1 MMQPTAPQ
9 NSIAEP
15 LAANQAGRPMSGGG
29 LPVLDAHAPDGAAR
43 GTIHRRFFL
52 AGIVV
57 ALTFGAGWGV
67 WLLLRIA
74 SSGSF
79 TTPSV
84 FAVNAHGQAQIYG
97 WVGLFIL
104 GFAYQAFPRFAET
117 RLALA
122 PIARLSFVAML
133 GGVVLRSLTEP
144 LAPSPWAWLAIAGA
158 GLELAAVLMFAAVV
172 GATFRSAGREP
183 RTFDRYILAAAAW
196 FVVAGGVDLFHLA
209 RLLAAP
215 DREALLGQ
223 IATFQLALRDL
234 QIHGVAMMMI
244 FGVSLRVFPN
254 IVGGRPPSDRLARRL
269 WLPLNLA
276 IAAEVAAFVGFMSTK
291 AGGFAVLA
299 GTAIVV
305 LAGATVAFAL
315 NLRLFQSS
323 GSDDR
328 SLKLLR
334 ASHVWLM
341 IAMAMLV
348 GSPLWFQLVGTP
360 FSHAWYGAMRHAITV
375 GFISMTIMGV
385 AARVVPAMAGVHPSQ
400 LSRLWAPFLLVNA
413 GCALRV
419 AGQVATDLSPAAF
432 PIAGASGLL
441 ELSGLAVWGLEL
453 ARVLLGRIAPL
464 PVATTPAPTPEPVP
478 APPAELDLDASVSD
492 WVRRNPSTLAV
503 FARLG
508 MDSCCGGAESVVNAA
523 THNGVD
529 LEALRKE
536 LARHVS

>member
-1 MMQPTAPQ
+1 MKRPTSPQ
-9 NSIAEP
+9 NSTVEP
-15 LAANQAGRPMSGGG
+15 LAAHGAGGAVSSGG
-29 LPVLDAHAPDGAAR
+29 LPVVDAPASEGAAR
-43 GTIHRRFFL
+43 GAIHRRFFL
-52 AGIVV
+52 AGIGV

-74 SSGSF
+74 STGSF

-117 RLALA
+117 TLALA
-122 PIARLSFVAML
+122 PVARLSFVAML
-133 GGVVLRSLTEP
+133 AGVVLRSLAEP
-144 LAPSPWAWLAIAGA
+144 LAPSPWARLAFAGA
-158 GLELAAVLMFAAVV
+158 GLELAAVLMFAVVV
-172 GATFRSAGREP
+172 GATFRSAGRGP
-183 RTFDRYILAAAAW
+183 RTFDRYILAAVVW
-196 FVVAGGVDLFHLA
+196 FVIAAGFDLFHLA
-209 RLLAAP
+209 RLLDAP
-215 DREALLGQ
+215 GREALLGQ

-269 WLPLNLA
+269 WLPINLA
-276 IAAEVAAFVGFMSTK
+276 IAAEVAGFVGFMSTK

-299 GTAIVV
+299 GIATVV
-305 LAGATVAFAL
+305 LAGAAVAFAL

-334 ASHVWLM
+334 ASHVWLI

-348 GSPLWFQLVGTP
+348 GSPLWFRLIGAP

-385 AARVVPAMAGVHPSQ
+385 AARVVPAMAGVHPRQ

-413 GCALRV
+413 GCAMRV
-419 AGQVATDLSPAAF
+419 AGQVATDVSSAAF
-432 PIAGASGLL
+432 PIAGASGVL

-453 ARVLLGRIAPL
+453 ARVMLGRIAPL
-464 PVATTPAPTPEPVP
+464 PVVTTSAPMPEPAPAAP
-478 APPAELDLDASVSD
+478 APLDLDASVSD
-492 WVRRNPSTLAV
+492 WVRRHPSTLAV

-523 THNGVD
+523 AHNGVD